1 MMLDR
6 ERRFAQLRK
15 AQGPGG
21 GEPSIPA
28 KNDIGTFF
36 LWSRTNLFV
45 ARLLSDRLPFQR
57 QVGLLKIKNDQRKYI
72 CSKR

>member
-1 MMLDR
+1 G
-6 ERRFAQLRK
+6 A
-15 AQGPGG
+15 GG
-21 GEPSIPA
+21 GESPA
-28 KNDIGTFF
+28 FQQKMISGRFF
-36 LWSRTNLFV
+36 LWSRINLFV